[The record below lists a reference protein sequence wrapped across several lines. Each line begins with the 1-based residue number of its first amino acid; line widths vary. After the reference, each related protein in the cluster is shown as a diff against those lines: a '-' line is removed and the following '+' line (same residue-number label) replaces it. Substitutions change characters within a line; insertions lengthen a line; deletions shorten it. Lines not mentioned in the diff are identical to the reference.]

1 MSTDRQEH
9 GNFHRTDGKLDAE
22 LQKELDDALGDMSIE
37 DMLDADRPVDTR
49 GKADGVR
56 VGKVIDI
63 QHDDIFVDFGGKSQ
77 GILQAIQYADEPLP
91 EVGDTIEVTVER
103 YDASEGLLILSREGA
118 VVAATW
124 RTLKPG
130 QIVEAFV
137 TGANTGGL
145 ELKFNGID
153 GFMPMSMIDV
163 ARTEGT
169 SQYMNTKMMC
179 EVVDIDRGRKSATL
193 SRRNVLEAEAAEMRD
208 QTLAELAEGKIVNG
222 TVRSIMPY
230 GAFVDIGGLDGLL
243 HISDMS
249 HSRVEDPNE
258 IVKTGQKVE
267 VMILKIDRE
276 TDRIGLGLKQVQPD
290 PWTGAAEKWPVDE
303 IVGGR
308 VTRLADFGAFVELE
322 PGVEGLVPISEMS
335 FEKRIKHPS
344 EVLAAGDTPQL
355 RVLSVD
361 PARKRISLSVKRV
374 GADPWVGASVRW
386 PEGSVVEGVVKRLED
401 FGAFVELTAG
411 VEGLVHISEA
421 SENRVRHISEVLKD
435 GQLVKAKV
443 QSVDEHQR
451 RISLSI
457 KALRTDPNF
466 TGEGIE
472 ENIQTQSESPAP
484 QKKRKTPLRGG
495 LDGADW
501 SQFLNK

>member
-1 MSTDRQEH
+1 MSTDRQEQ

-37 DMLDADRPVDTR
+37 DLLDADNPVDTR

-56 VGKVIDI
+56 IGKVIDI
-63 QHDDIFVDFGGKSQ
+63 QRDDIFVDFGGKSQ
-77 GILQAIQYADEPLP
+77 GVLQAIQFGDEPLP
-91 EVGDTIEVTVER
+91 EIGDTIEVTVER
-103 YDASEGLLILSREGA
+103 YDPSEGLIILSREGA

-130 QIVEAFV
+130 QIVEAYV

-163 ARTEGT
+163 ARTEST
-169 SQYMNTKMMC
+169 APYMNTKMMC

-193 SRRNVLEAEAAEMRD
+193 SRRNVIEAESAEKR
-208 QTLAELAEGKIVNG
+208 QETLAELAEGKVVTG

-230 GAFVDIGGLDGLL
+230 GAFVDIGGVDGLL
-243 HISDMS
+243 HIGDMS
-249 HSRVEDPNE
+249 YTRVEDPND

-276 TDRIGLGLKQVQPD
+276 KDRIGLGLKQVQPD
-290 PWTGAAEKWPVDE
+290 PWSGAASKWAVDD

-322 PGVEGLVPISEMS
+322 SGVEGLVPISEMS

-344 EVLAAGDTPQL
+344 EVLSEGDTPQL

-361 PARKRISLSVKRV
+361 PERKRISLSLKRV
-374 GADPWVGASVRW
+374 GEDPWVGASIRW

-435 GQLVKAKV
+435 GQLIKAKV
-443 QSVDEHQR
+443 LSVDEQQR

-457 KALRTDPNF
+457 KALLTDPNY
-466 TGEGIE
+466 TGEGVE
-472 ENIQTQSESPAP
+472 DGSGESESPAP
-484 QKKRKTPLRGG
+484 AKKRKTPLRGG
-495 LDGADW
+495 LDGPDW
-501 SQFLNK
+501 SQFLK